1 MTPTTMDTDLY
12 RTAVSHQADLRNEAA
27 QMRALV
33 GGRRNGEPLPPTRS
47 PLAALRR
54 RLAGAASFA

>member
-12 RTAVSHQADLRNEAA
+12 RIAVNHQADLRNESAE
-27 QMRALV
+27 MRALV
-33 GGRRNGEPLPPTRS
+33 VGRRNDEPLPPTRS

>member
-12 RTAVSHQADLRNEAA
+12 RTAVSHQADLRNESA
-27 QMRALV
+27 RARAIL
-33 GGRRNGEPLPPTRS
+33 GDRRSDESLAPTRS